1 MVVQTYSTW
10 RFTLMLL
17 SYLRKVFQECQVIA
31 VVFSVSVTVP
41 EAQLVVSACARCDSS
56 GGD

>member
-1 MVVQTYSTW
+1 
-10 RFTLMLL
+10 MLL